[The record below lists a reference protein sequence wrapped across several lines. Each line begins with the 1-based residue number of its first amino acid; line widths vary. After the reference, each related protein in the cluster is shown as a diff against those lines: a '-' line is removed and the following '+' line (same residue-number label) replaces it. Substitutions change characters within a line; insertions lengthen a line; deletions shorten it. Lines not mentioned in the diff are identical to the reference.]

1 VKNVITD
8 IVQGHYNANLF
19 NKMTPDDQRIVSTFV
34 RTLKIPDIDMKEF
47 DEAYQLNY
55 EVLLG
60 QMNSGQNNPVVKKQL
75 KQYILRAITEN
86 IIPKAQGYNMLFELS
101 L

>member
-1 VKNVITD
+1 
-8 IVQGHYNANLF
+8 
-19 NKMTPDDQRIVSTFV
+19 MTPDDQRIVSTFV

>member
-1 VKNVITD
+1 
-8 IVQGHYNANLF
+8 
-19 NKMTPDDQRIVSTFV
+19 
-34 RTLKIPDIDMKEF
+34 MKEF

>member
-1 VKNVITD
+1 
-8 IVQGHYNANLF
+8 
-19 NKMTPDDQRIVSTFV
+19 
-34 RTLKIPDIDMKEF
+34 MKEF

-60 QMNSGQNNPVVKKQL
+60 QVNSGQNNPVVKKEL